1 MLASIKSTNINTQQ
15 INSTQNIKYKTDK
28 LNKAKIINKTGKEI
42 IKQMWRDL
50 YYIRKGRFVENSF
63 SLCELLARTFLTKH
77 IHNRCKV
84 YY

>member
-1 MLASIKSTNINTQQ
+1 MYT
-15 INSTQNIKYKTDK
+15 
-28 LNKAKIINKTGKEI
+28 IINKTGKEI

-50 YYIRKGRFVENSF
+50 YYIGKGRFVEKNF